1 MRFINRFI
9 NSQLRFFSH
18 TDVNVTHTIRC
29 LDMEQSSFNLH
40 VPSHHCCTSSPLK
53 DWRKYHRT
61 FTEIVDQNV
70 DSKTPLKDEESD
82 PNSEFDRR
90 DKEEGH
96 ETSQIDAP
104 ERNLEEQYRQ
114 TSQTDDYDR
123 KLQEKYK
130 EYERRHREWDQ
141 YTDKDP
147 NFKRYPAQPTSIDYL
162 PPPPV
167 RNPDQPE
174 NIEYAPPPKGYP
186 YSAKY
191 PKPEPGYPSYPTP
204 PSQQND
210 VGDKSG
216 NRVDYDY
223 PPHPYLDGPGRRK
236 RVNAILTP
244 VPQGYPGERHHRDHR
259 VENYRAPIRR
269 QDTARPGGGRG
280 YRPVTNRDYRPEELT
295 STFMDE
301 FDWMKRRN
309 MPENSDSGILLPPEQ
324 VRSSSSTT
332 HLFALLTILVTSL
345 LKLFSISGKADEQGL
360 VQK

>member
-186 YSAKY
+186 YSAKH
-191 PKPEPGYPSYPTP
+191 PKPPASSGGPAATGSMARIVIRRSSGSTAWE
-204 PSQQND
+204 
-210 VGDKSG
+210 KS
-216 NRVDYDY
+216 
-223 PPHPYLDGPGRRK
+223 RRT
-236 RVNAILTP
+236 NAASGLTP
-244 VPQGYPGERHHRDHR
+244 
-259 VENYRAPIRR
+259 ITRR
-269 QDTARPGGGRG
+269 
-280 YRPVTNRDYRPEELT
+280 
-295 STFMDE
+295 S
-301 FDWMKRRN
+301 
-309 MPENSDSGILLPPEQ
+309 LPPRTTAPPRWNTFWWAWQAVLLQ
-324 VRSSSSTT
+324 VLPLSP
-332 HLFALLTILVTSL
+332 
-345 LKLFSISGKADEQGL
+345 SIETYSFTQCRPR
-360 VQK
+360 